1 MHARHPRWSHRFSRE
16 IPQSSKPVVDG
27 SAVRRG
33 LSRLAR
39 RGLLG
44 LMFLQLLL
52 AGTVQAHP
60 FGSRFLAH
68 LVVLK
73 VEPQRIQ
80 LDYMIEVPTTI
91 IMREFYQALKGR
103 DPSREEDNQFVQ
115 AKLAEF
121 QAGLPLTIDGKPVQ
135 WRNVTDPKARNG
147 VGNMNFF
154 TYHLNLEA
162 TWQPA
167 LGQDITIGVQN
178 KNYSDFD
185 PVTGQGT
192 SFDPRENRGMQEG
205 GSYFSDQLWASDVVK
220 VSAANV
226 WALQSQ
232 GGAVDAAGS
241 WFVNPALRQVNLTVQ
256 VSAATGGPAVALNPK
271 ETAAIPQTAE
281 AVAAGERADGGSNTP
296 QMDGMPLLNYLKRKD
311 LDTSLW
317 LIALV
322 MSLFFGAGHALSP
335 GHGKTLVAAYLIG
348 SRGTLKHA
356 LWLGLSVTVAHTSSV
371 ILLGL
376 VTLFASRYVL
386 PETLVPYLGIFSG
399 LGIVG
404 IGGFLLVD
412 RWKHR
417 AKSLT
422 ERVVLP
428 AESSGGAGV
437 EVNAGSATGAEEA
450 STEATAGNAA
460 AATAGAAAPHFHSQ
474 WSVGEEH
481 SHSPLEVVP
490 QEISLKQLVRLGF
503 AGGLVP
509 CPTATVVLMTAIALN
524 RIVFGL
530 ALVIAFSAGLAAVLV
545 LIGVAMVLAGE
556 RLKRF
561 SGSGPLLR
569 YLPVV
574 SAVLVTLLGGLV
586 TFSAV
591 QELRGGTQSFEQRS
605 GMGRG
610 Q

>member
-1 MHARHPRWSHRFSRE
+1 MHARGPFRSHPLCPPRRCSSR
-16 IPQSSKPVVDG
+16 PNPGVSG
-27 SAVRRG
+27 LRRALG
-33 LSRLAR
+33 CLTRSR
-39 RGLLG
+39 LLG
-44 LMFLQLLL
+44 LLFLQLML
-52 AGTVQAHP
+52 AGQAQAHP
-60 FGSRFLAH
+60 FGSRYLAH

-91 IMREFYQALKGR
+91 IMREFYQALQGR
-103 DPSREEDNQFVQ
+103 DPSREEDNRFVQ
-115 AKLAEF
+115 TKLTEF
-121 QAGLPLTIDGKPVQ
+121 QAGLPLTIDGKPVE
-135 WRNVTDPKARNG
+135 WRNITDPKARNG

-162 TWQPA
+162 NWQPA
-167 LGQDITIGVQN
+167 PGTDIAISVQN

-185 PVTGQGT
+185 PVAGQGA
-192 SFDPRENRGMQEG
+192 SFDPRDGRGMQEG

-226 WALQSQ
+226 WTLQSQ

-256 VSAATGGPAVALNPK
+256 VSAATGGPAVALNPR
-271 ETAAIPQTAE
+271 ETAAIPQAPD
-281 AVAAGERADGGSNTP
+281 AVGSNGGVDGGGNTP
-296 QMDGMPLLNYLKRKD
+296 QLDGIPLLNYLKSNE
-311 LDTSLW
+311 LDASLW

-417 AKSLT
+417 AKSLKD
-422 ERVVLP
+422 RVELP
-428 AESSGGAGV
+428 PDARTGASSDGPGAKMTGESMAGATGTSSGGAV
-437 EVNAGSATGAEEA
+437 
-450 STEATAGNAA
+450 
-460 AATAGAAAPHFHSQ
+460 APHFHSH
-474 WSVGEEH
+474 WSAGEEH
-481 SHSPLEVVP
+481 THSPMEVVP
-490 QEISLKQLVRLGF
+490 QEISLRQLVRLGF
-503 AGGLVP
+503 AGGMVP

-530 ALVIAFSAGLAAVLV
+530 ALVIAFSVGLAAVLV

-556 RLKRF
+556 RLKRY
-561 SGSGPLLR
+561 SGNGPLLR

-574 SAVLVTLLGGLV
+574 SAVLVTVLGGLV
-586 TFSAV
+586 TFNAV
-591 QELRGGTQSFEQRS
+591 QELRGGSQSFEQRS
-605 GMGRG
+605 GLLRG